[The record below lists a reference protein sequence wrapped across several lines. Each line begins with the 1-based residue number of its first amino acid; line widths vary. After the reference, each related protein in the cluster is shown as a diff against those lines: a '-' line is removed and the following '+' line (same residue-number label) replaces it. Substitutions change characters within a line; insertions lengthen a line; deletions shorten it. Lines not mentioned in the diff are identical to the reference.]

1 MQNLVK
7 GVHYFQNIGFQ
18 QQQQLFEQLAQGQT
32 PEACFIT
39 CSDSRIDPNLITNSP
54 PGGLFIVRNVGNL
67 VPCYGTSNNGE
78 LAAVEY
84 AVSALGV
91 KHIII
96 CGHTRCG
103 AMRAVVEG
111 GTAETLPAVTSW
123 LRHADSTAAI
133 VREHYSHLQSNDLV
147 TAAAQENVLVQLEHL
162 RTLPVIAA
170 RVSRGQVVLHGW
182 MYKIETGEIFAYD
195 SAVHEFRPLL
205 EVEAG
210 EEADVPRYRNA
221 RAIA

>member
-18 QQQQLFEQLAQGQT
+18 QQQQLFERLAEGQS

-67 VPCYGTSNNGE
+67 IPCYGTSNNGE
-78 LAAVEY
+78 MAAVEY
-84 AVSALGV
+84 AVCALGV
-91 KHIII
+91 KHIIV
-96 CGHTRCG
+96 CGHTACG

-111 GTAETLPAVTSW
+111 GTAEKLPAVTSW
-123 LRHADSTAAI
+123 LRHADSTQAI
-133 VREHYSHLQSNDLV
+133 VREHYNHLHGHELI

-162 RTLPVIAA
+162 RTAPAIAT
-170 RVSRGQVVLHGW
+170 RISRGQVTLHGW

-195 SAVHEFRPLL
+195 STTHEFRPMS
-205 EVEAG
+205 EVEG
-210 EEADVPRYRNA
+210 GDVDDVPLYHSS

>member
-18 QQQQLFEQLAQGQT
+18 QQQQLFESLSEGQN

-39 CSDSRIDPNLITNSP
+39 CADSRIDPNLITNSS
-54 PGGLFIVRNVGNL
+54 PGSLFILRNVGNL

-78 LAAVEY
+78 MAGIEY
-84 AVSALGV
+84 AVAALGV
-91 KHIII
+91 KHIIV
-96 CGHTRCG
+96 CGHTCCG
-103 AMRAVVEG
+103 AMRAIIEG
-111 GTAETLPAVTSW
+111 GTAEKLPAVTNW

-133 VREHYSHLQSNDLV
+133 VKEHYCHLTGNERI

-162 RTLPVIAA
+162 RTAPVIAS
-170 RVSRGQVVLHGW
+170 RLSRGQVTLHGW

-195 SAVHEFRPLL
+195 SNSHEFRPVLD
-205 EVEAG
+205 VEDSG
-210 EEADVPRYRNA
+210 DYDGRRFLP